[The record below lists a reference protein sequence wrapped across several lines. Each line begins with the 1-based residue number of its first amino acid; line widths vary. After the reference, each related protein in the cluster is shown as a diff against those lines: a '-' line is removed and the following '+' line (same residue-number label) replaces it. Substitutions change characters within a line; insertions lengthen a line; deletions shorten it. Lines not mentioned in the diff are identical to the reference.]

1 MDILLSFLSNYH
13 TNEYIEDGVNLESE
27 TFNMAFEKLGR
38 NSLHMVTYANTDTY
52 ISYTNGVLKIH
63 NFDEAYIT
71 SKLEQAQHDSILL
84 MHVLVCESESSP
96 EGYPSIIAFDKIDK
110 KQHFYAPGSFFGDKL
125 LNRMKYT
132 SFIEGYKASAITP
145 LHELNC
151 LQCMTER
158 NTGSYDFG
166 SFLCL
171 AIAIIIAN
179 DEDITLIDAV
189 DSVYDA
195 LLYASRY
202 DIMSLKKQLY
212 LCAKD
217 LGSFEFI

>member
-84 MHVLVCESESSP
+84 MHVLVCESESSRKDIRLLLL
-96 EGYPSIIAFDKIDK
+96 SIRLIKNNIFMH
-110 KQHFYAPGSFFGDKL
+110 QEVFSV
-125 LNRMKYT
+125 T
-132 SFIEGYKASAITP
+132 SY
-145 LHELNC
+145 
-151 LQCMTER
+151 
-158 NTGSYDFG
+158 
-166 SFLCL
+166 
-171 AIAIIIAN
+171 
-179 DEDITLIDAV
+179 
-189 DSVYDA
+189 
-195 LLYASRY
+195 
-202 DIMSLKKQLY
+202 
-212 LCAKD
+212 
-217 LGSFEFI
+217 